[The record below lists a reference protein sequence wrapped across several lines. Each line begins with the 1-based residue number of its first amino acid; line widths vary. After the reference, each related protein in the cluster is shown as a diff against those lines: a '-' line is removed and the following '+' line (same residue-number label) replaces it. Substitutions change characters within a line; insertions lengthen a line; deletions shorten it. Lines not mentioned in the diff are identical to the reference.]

1 MTEKDFTHCYLK
13 LSVSAVE
20 TFVLFSRAC
29 LCLFFFVWSLPGHRP
44 CSQWTE
50 KLPSLQKK
58 TSVLDET
65 TKKRQQNTWTK
76 HMQEHHH
83 DRLDATFRR
92 NIAIRSAGGDTAGTC
107 CGRVHRVKEGYD
119 GRTRSGQQ
127 STAMPKRDTGHGCL
141 KPVVIVGHHSA
152 VCETGGALHEDLKGL
167 T

>member
-1 MTEKDFTHCYLK
+1 MK
-13 LSVSAVE
+13 LRPLCFSAGLACV
-20 TFVLFSRAC
+20 FFFSFGPSRATDRVHSG
-29 LCLFFFVWSLPGHRP
+29 LGNFP
-44 CSQWTE
+44 
-50 KLPSLQKK
+50 PSTRKQVF
-58 TSVLDET
+58 SM
-65 TKKRQQNTWTK
+65 KRQKTTDRTRGR
-76 HMQEHHH
+76 HTCREHHH